1 MFKYR
6 MVAARAKFRSLLG
19 FRVEGLRFMVR
30 KIDFG
35 IFAVKSLFSLAY
47 EVYMSVKY

>member
-6 MVAARAKFRSLLG
+6 MVAARAKFRRLFG

-30 KIDFG
+30 KNDFD
-35 IFAVKSLFSLAY
+35 ILAVKSLFSLAY
-47 EVYMSVKY
+47 EAYMSVKY